1 MDFKDYY
8 SALSVARDASD
19 DDIRKAYR
27 KLARKYH
34 PDVSKE
40 ADAETR
46 MRDINEA
53 KDVLTDPDK
62 RATYDQLADRVARG
76 GSPDGG
82 FAPPPGW
89 DAGFEF
95 RDGPR
100 GGRPGGPRGGPRQG
114 PADHADFSD
123 FFSSIFGS
131 QARTA
136 GAGPGGA
143 RPEYREKGE
152 DHHAA
157 IEISLEDA
165 LHGAERQIS
174 LRAQVVGDDGR
185 PRLDTRTL
193 DVRIPPGV
201 RPGQFIRLVGQGL
214 PGHGGEPAGDL
225 YLEVRI
231 APHKLYRVEGNDLYL
246 TLPVTPTEAALGAQV
261 TVPVPGGG
269 HVDVTVPQ
277 GARGGMKLR
286 LKERGLPGKTPGHL
300 YLLLEIALPPADT
313 DAVRDAYLQ
322 LAQAAPF
329 DPRKHLGA

>member
-8 SALSVARDASD
+8 SALGVARDASD

-40 ADAETR
+40 ADAETK

-53 KDVLTDPDK
+53 KDVLSDK
-62 RATYDQLADRVARG
+62 EKRTAYDQLADRVARG

-82 FAPPPGW
+82 FHAPPGW
-89 DAGFEF
+89 DEGFEF
-95 RDGPR
+95 HRGPR
-100 GGRPGGPRGGPRQG
+100 ARGG
-114 PADHADFSD
+114 PADHADFSE
-123 FFSSIFGS
+123 FFSSIFGN
-131 QARTA
+131 AGRGGMG
-136 GAGPGGA
+136 GAGMGGGA
-143 RPEYREKGE
+143 RGPFREKGE

-157 IEISLEDA
+157 IEIALEDA

-174 LRAQVVGDDGR
+174 LRAQVVDDQGR
-185 PRLDTRTL
+185 PRFENRTL
-193 DVRIPPGV
+193 DVKIPAGV
-201 RPGQFIRLVGQGL
+201 RPGQHIRLAGQGL
-214 PGHGGEPAGDL
+214 PGYGGEPAGDL
-225 YLEVRI
+225 YLEVRF
-231 APHKLYRVEGNDLYL
+231 APHKLYRIEGADLYM
-246 TLPVTPTEAALGAQV
+246 TLPVTPTEAALGAKV
-261 TVPVPGGG
+261 TVPTPAGAQ
-269 HVDVTVPQ
+269 VDVTVPK

-313 DAVRDAYLQ
+313 DAARAAYEQ
-322 LAQAAPF
+322 LAKAAPF